1 MPPCKTPSTLFV
13 SGMWPCFSVSWT
25 PPKRS
30 LLGSLH
36 VSSTIDN
43 DAKFRVEFVEL
54 SRATDHL
61 WPVFFLTSPNHLSW
75 YTAALRTSTCCQLK
89 DFLPPQRKG
98 LVQYISLL
106 SGLNLEKISKWDFP
120 RDKENCPL
128 WRSVSIKRVNVKRG
142 STVLSVAYWEGRD
155 EKRAPLKT
163 LAWEAI
169 LSGAPNVTFLEKA
182 VRETIWDPE
191 FWEHVVKF
199 LACLSLLGFS
209 KSKKW
214 YNCPFLTVF
223 TL

>member
-1 MPPCKTPSTLFV
+1 M
-13 SGMWPCFSVSWT
+13 
-25 PPKRS
+25 
-30 LLGSLH
+30 
-36 VSSTIDN
+36 
-43 DAKFRVEFVEL
+43 EL

-61 WPVFFLTSPNHLSW
+61 WPVFFLTSPNHLI
-75 YTAALRTSTCCQLK
+75 TAALRTSTCCQLK

-128 WRSVSIKRVNVKRG
+128 WRSVSIKRVTVKRG

-163 LAWEAI
+163 LACEAI
-169 LSGAPNVTFLEKA
+169 LTGAPNVTFREKA

-214 YNCPFLTVF
+214 YNCPFLTIF
-223 TL
+223 TLEGSPRIFGSRFNCWNVRKGKFWSLEFSDH